1 VPPGGGTTRDNNSLV
16 VADESPGMDDIFVA
30 RLMTTDLTTVSRD
43 TLVED
48 AANVMLDEEIGSVV
62 AVDDDGHL
70 EGILT
75 TTDFV
80 QIVAECKPKDETPVS
95 AYMTTDVETAGA
107 QDTIRD
113 VADEMIEYGFHHMPV
128 VDPTEGVIGIITTTD
143 LAAYLSHV
151 QTPSPA

>member
-1 VPPGGGTTRDNNSLV
+1 
-16 VADESPGMDDIFVA
+16 MDDIFVA
-30 RLMTTDLTTVSRD
+30 RLMSTDLTTVEPD

-48 AANVMLDEEIGSVV
+48 AANVMLEEAIGSVV

-80 QIVAECKPKDETPVS
+80 RIVAERKPKDRTPVS

-113 VADEMIEYGFHHMPV
+113 VADRLMEGGFHHMPV
-128 VDPTEGVIGIITTTD
+128 VDDEEGVIGMITTTD
-143 LAAYLSHV
+143 LAAYISHV
-151 QTPSPA
+151 QTPSPS